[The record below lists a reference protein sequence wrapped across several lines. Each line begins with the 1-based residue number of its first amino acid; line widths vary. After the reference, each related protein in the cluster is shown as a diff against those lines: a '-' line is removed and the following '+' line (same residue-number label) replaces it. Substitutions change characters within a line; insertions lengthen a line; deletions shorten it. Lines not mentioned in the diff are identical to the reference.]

1 MSESACTQVESV
13 LESLRN
19 GITKDIV
26 SIASGITACQ
36 TVSVNLQ
43 KISGDFTQLVQQIRV
58 IVERIADELKNRVD
72 EDHEKLINNLT
83 LVRQNAAARLALV
96 FESPPLKI
104 DNKNIHLYTAT
115 YRKTRTGAV
124 YKLK

>member
-43 KISGDFTQLVQQIRV
+43 KISGDFTQHVQQIRV

-96 FESPPLKI
+96 LESPL
-104 DNKNIHLYTAT
+104 NN
-115 YRKTRTGAV
+115 R
-124 YKLK
+124 